1 MEDTYRMDEGQI
13 LGCLTGLRSRFC
25 HQVADSSMDQQERV
39 EFLLYQF
46 RSLAAQHHPAVRQV
60 GFEFIETG
68 FDGPAL
74 MIKGG

>member
-1 MEDTYRMDEGQI
+1 MENAHRMDEGQI

-46 RSLAAQHHPAVRQV
+46 RSLAAQH
-60 GFEFIETG
+60 
-68 FDGPAL
+68 DPAL
-74 MIKGG
+74 ARWVLSSSKLDSMVQR